1 MDNHL
6 EINAIKKNF
15 GGKQVLDNFSLSVKK
30 GQFVVILGP
39 SGCGKSTLLRII
51 CGLESPESGTVC
63 IGGID
68 IGNLAPRDRNI
79 AMVFQNYALYPH
91 KTVYQN
97 LSIGLKL
104 KKMRKAEIDSK
115 VMDVS
120 SKLGI
125 DKLLDRKP
133 SSLSGGEMQRV
144 AVGRAMTK
152 DPELF
157 LFDEPLSN
165 LDANLRNK
173 LRDELRMLHQML
185 GVTTLYVTHD
195 QVEAMSLGDIIVI
208 INNGVIQQT
217 GSPQEIFSKP
227 ENTFVAQ
234 FIGSPPMNIL
244 DVTLD
249 GVNVFIG
256 GTKIF
261 EFDNDS
267 FIYPSKMKLGIRP
280 GDLEVNRKGVDC
292 ALESIDY
299 HGSTWVATLK
309 IEDQRL
315 LVELKDKPHDTE
327 TMITIFFPTNKIQL
341 FDHEKGTLLD

>member
-6 EINAIKKNF
+6 EIHALKKNF
-15 GGKQVLDNFSLSVKK
+15 GGKQVLDNFSLDVER

-51 CGLESPESGTVC
+51 CGLENPDGGNVH
-63 IGGID
+63 IGGKD
-68 IGNLAPRDRNI
+68 IGDLAPRDRNI

-125 DKLLDRKP
+125 NKLLDRKP

-227 ENTFVAQ
+227 QNTFVAQ

-244 DVTLD
+244 DVNLD

-256 GTKIF
+256 GMKIF

-267 FIYPSKMKLGIRP
+267 FTYPTKMKLGIRP
-280 GDLEVNRKGVDC
+280 GDLEVNGNGVAC
-292 ALESIDY
+292 VLESIDY

-309 IEDQRL
+309 IENQRL

-327 TMITIFFPTNKIQL
+327 TTLTILFPINNIQFFDN
-341 FDHEKGTLLD
+341 ERGTLLD

>member
-6 EINAIKKNF
+6 EINALKKNF
-15 GGKQVLDNFSLSVKK
+15 GGKQVLDNFSLTVKK

-244 DVTLD
+244 DVILD
-249 GVNVFIG
+249 GINVFIG

-261 EFDNDS
+261 EFDDDLYT
-267 FIYPSKMKLGIRP
+267 YPRKMKLGIRP
-280 GDLEVNRKGVDC
+280 GDLEVNEKGVEC
-292 ALESIDY
+292 VFESIDY

-309 IEDQRL
+309 IENQRL

-327 TMITIFFPTNKIQL
+327 TMITILFPTNKIQF
-341 FDHEKGTLLD
+341 FDHEKGILLD